1 MQINSLF
8 RILCLFCLGGLSSAC
23 SQRYAV
29 SINDQTV
36 FDPRPNATAYRF
48 ADPGLQ
54 GCINLALQQPN
65 AELERITVLSCSGWE
80 IENIEGIALL
90 TSLQFLDL
98 SNNRISSVGP
108 LSGLSRLSSLSMT
121 NNRVRDI
128 ETLIAMKSLTSAV
141 LTGNSTISC
150 SQLTE
155 LAEKLGE
162 NLQRSA
168 TCRN

>member
-1 MQINSLF
+1 MQIKTLIRTSGLVG
-8 RILCLFCLGGLSSAC
+8 LMALSSAC

-29 SINDQTV
+29 SINNQTV
-36 FDPRPNATAYRF
+36 YDPRPNATAYRF

-80 IENIEGIALL
+80 IENLEGISLL
-90 TSLQFLDL
+90 KALQFLDL
-98 SNNRISSVGP
+98 SNNRISSVAP
-108 LSGLSRLSSLSMT
+108 LSSLPRLSSLSLT

-141 LTGNSTISC
+141 LTGNETISC
-150 SQLTE
+150 SQLNTLATE
-155 LAEKLGE
+155 LGS
-162 NLQRSA
+162 NLQRPA
-168 TCRN
+168 ACRQ